1 MTTISD
7 KRKLK
12 KIVKDLFDRA
22 NETAKD
28 GEINREDVAKMA
40 KNDLQLKRLIE
51 SSIQNVRN
59 VGKLIEQDLED

>member
-40 KNDLQLKRLIE
+40 KNDL
-51 SSIQNVRN
+51 
-59 VGKLIEQDLED
+59 